1 MEKEIESMRVV
12 DTEKAAKILGKS
24 KNTLR
29 KWACYEN
36 GPIRPVRLGR
46 RLAWRISDLERIL
59 G

>member
-12 DTEKAAKILGKS
+12 DTGKAAEILGKS
-24 KNTLR
+24 KSTLR

-36 GPIRPVRLGR
+36 GPIRPVRIGR